1 MPVARALLAAVAFLT
16 RVPVGRLAELDGRD
30 VARGAALFALVGA
43 GVGALAG
50 LVADELAGHVPALAA
65 AGAALLLVALLTGA
79 MHLDALA
86 DAADALGGTTRE
98 RRLEIMRAPDVGA
111 FGVTVVAVTLLAW
124 VAALSSQPVSVLL
137 VVALWC
143 AARALVAVV
152 PAVMPA
158 ARPGGMAAHLV
169 DGATRWTVLAIPAA
183 IAVGAWGAGWAGAAG
198 VTAGVVGGIAVLAV
212 AARRVGGFTG
222 DVLGATIVLTE
233 TVGLLVAAARW

>member
-1 MPVARALLAAVAFLT
+1 MRDALGLLTTFGRRGGVLSSRSLLWFPVI
-16 RVPVGRLAELDGRD
+16 
-30 VARGAALFALVGA
+30 GAALGGIVG
-43 GVGALAG
+43 GAWW
-50 LVADELAGHVPALAA
+50 VADRAWTPLPAAVIVIVVDLAVTGMLHVD
-65 AGAALLLVALLTGA
+65 G
-79 MHLDALA
+79 LA
-86 DAADALGGTTRE
+86 DSADGLLPHATRE
-98 RRLEIMRAPDVGA
+98 RRLEIMRTADVGA
-111 FGVTVVAVTLLAW
+111 FGVAVVAVTLLAW

-152 PAVMPA
+152 PAVLPA